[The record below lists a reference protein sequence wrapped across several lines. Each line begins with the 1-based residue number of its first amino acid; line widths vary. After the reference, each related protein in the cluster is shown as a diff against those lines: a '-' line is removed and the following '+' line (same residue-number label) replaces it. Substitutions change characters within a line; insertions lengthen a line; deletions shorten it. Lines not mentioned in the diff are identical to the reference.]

1 MLTRNSFF
9 DAWRSGNYAAA
20 IENLHRYFDYTME
33 AHLMGNGIQTHHQYA
48 LLHLAVLHA
57 DFGCYAE
64 AISAMNECISTAREN
79 QDARCLHF
87 SLSWLSHLRKA
98 FPGLSELEHG
108 GLGADLS
115 SNEADTIH
123 FLQQKATEPGQRDVP
138 AFSGSLLAETELT
151 LRTGGSV
158 TKAIESSYQAGH
170 LNRQYDIHSMAASQ
184 IRLHGSIFAR
194 LGQAPL
200 AEQHCGI
207 VRHIYGNI
215 ATSNDILSSVCQHAY
230 MLALSGRYEDALALL
245 SNANPSAQETLRL
258 NQLWLGF
265 NAMVRLKRALH
276 RNELIAAEHLV
287 RQLRPLRKLAEP
299 GVVFETQ
306 TLELDLLIRQGKL
319 STAFDR
325 IEALIS
331 EAEKDSSGADI
342 AHRIRLL
349 CLKASVWAKAGK
361 PARAFST
368 ALRAASSA
376 HRAMILPAMWTAVGA
391 LCTIFVDLGDF
402 EGAKTL
408 LEAIMP
414 QALEGGNEY
423 LVAGLYSTLTDAY
436 VGLAGQA
443 DAAKGKE
450 REQNLNHA
458 SVYLER
464 AKEAYAKMEDLNGTL
479 DCLAKKAAVF
489 AWRGEEALEEEMRA
503 LFEHTVEEAA
513 KREEE
518 MLGRDV

>member
-170 LNRQYDIHSMAASQ
+170 LNRQTPCPPTAAV
-184 IRLHGSIFAR
+184 
-194 LGQAPL
+194 
-200 AEQHCGI
+200 AETSGAGRR
-207 VRHIYGNI
+207 VRNP
-215 ATSNDILSSVCQHAY
+215 
-230 MLALSGRYEDALALL
+230 DAGTR
-245 SNANPSAQETLRL
+245 SPDPPRQ
-258 NQLWLGF
+258 
-265 NAMVRLKRALH
+265 ALH
-276 RNELIAAEHLV
+276 R
-287 RQLRPLRKLAEP
+287 LRP
-299 GVVFETQ
+299 
-306 TLELDLLIRQGKL
+306 
-319 STAFDR
+319 DR
-325 IEALIS
+325 
-331 EAEKDSSGADI
+331 GADI
-342 AHRIRLL
+342 
-349 CLKASVWAKAGK
+349 
-361 PARAFST
+361 
-368 ALRAASSA
+368 
-376 HRAMILPAMWTAVGA
+376 
-391 LCTIFVDLGDF
+391 
-402 EGAKTL
+402 
-408 LEAIMP
+408 
-414 QALEGGNEY
+414 
-423 LVAGLYSTLTDAY
+423 
-436 VGLAGQA
+436 
-443 DAAKGKE
+443 
-450 REQNLNHA
+450 
-458 SVYLER
+458 
-464 AKEAYAKMEDLNGTL
+464 
-479 DCLAKKAAVF
+479 
-489 AWRGEEALEEEMRA
+489 RG
-503 LFEHTVEEAA
+503 
-513 KREEE
+513 
-518 MLGRDV
+518 